1 VSVPKGIQRE
11 HVLYKYYVAKRRA
24 QRRRNAF
31 IYRERDGTGVSVPKV
46 SRENTFYIERETA
59 PE

>member
-1 VSVPKGIQRE
+1 MYSFRQ
-11 HVLYKYYVAKRRA
+11 
-24 QRRRNAF
+24 
-31 IYRERDGTGVSVPKV
+31 RERDGTGVSVPKV

>member
-1 VSVPKGIQRE
+1 MSVPKGIQRE

-46 SRENTFYIERETA
+46 SRENTFYI
-59 PE
+59 